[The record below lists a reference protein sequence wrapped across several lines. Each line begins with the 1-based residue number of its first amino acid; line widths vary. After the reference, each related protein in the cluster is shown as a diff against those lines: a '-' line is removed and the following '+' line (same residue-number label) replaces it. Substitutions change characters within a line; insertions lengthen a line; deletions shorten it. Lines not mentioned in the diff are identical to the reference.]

1 MLGAGSG
8 ALASELFADDDHVH
22 VLDKA
27 GVYTDV
33 FGSDAPV
40 LLGAFS
46 DDAEECPGCGPL
58 SKEFSR
64 AAKAL
69 AGYGIKTAAVDCTN
83 AMPKCHGL
91 TTSCLRHGGPQQ
103 TVSRRGRSR

>member
-8 ALASELFADDDHVH
+8 ALASELFADDEHVH

-46 DDAEECPGCGPL
+46 DDAEECPGCGPVHVNMP
-58 SKEFSR
+58 SIPSSQVPVFCFD
-64 AAKAL
+64 A
-69 AGYGIKTAAVDCTN
+69 TN
-83 AMPKCHGL
+83 TL
-91 TTSCLRHGGPQQ
+91 TRSTSLNL
-103 TVSRRGRSR
+103 